1 MKVVVLAG
9 GLSPERNVSLS
20 SGTLIAN
27 ALIENGHDVML
38 VDLYQDVKTQ
48 GLDKGYVTAAS
59 NYRFEYEIPKEEP
72 DLKQLKSSS
81 LKAEQLIG
89 SGVIQI
95 CQTADKV
102 FLALH
107 GSIGENGS
115 LQAVLDCYG
124 ISYTGTGYIG
134 SLLAMDKDLSKQII
148 RYNHISTP
156 DWMKVRLKN
165 YPLSMFESV
174 AYPCVVKPCG
184 CGSSVGISMVDS
196 KDQLLGALDHAKLYE
211 EEVII
216 EKKIIGREFSVG
228 ILGGKTLPPIE
239 IIPSDG
245 FYDYEHKYQA
255 GKTEE
260 LCPVNISEELDELLR
275 ESALKV
281 HQVLRLGYYSRIDF
295 IINAEGIAYCLEA
308 NTLPGMTPESLLPKE
323 AKAVGISFQELCDK
337 ILLEK

>member
-9 GLSPERNVSLS
+9 GLSPERNISLS

-38 VDLYQDVKTQ
+38 VDLYQDVKQQ
-48 GLDKGYVTAAS
+48 GLDKGYVTADS

-72 DLKQLKSSS
+72 DLEQLKASSR
-81 LKAEQLIG
+81 KPEQLIG
-89 SGVIQI
+89 NGVIPI
-95 CQTADKV
+95 CQTANRV

-115 LQAVLDCYG
+115 LQAVLDCYD
-124 ISYTGTGYIG
+124 ISYTGTGYAG
-134 SLLAMDKDLSKQII
+134 SLLAMDKDLSKQLM
-148 RYNHISTP
+148 RYNNISTP
-156 DWMKVRLKN
+156 DWMKVTLKN
-165 YPLSMFESV
+165 YPLSMFESIT
-174 AYPCVVKPCG
+174 YPCVVKPCG
-184 CGSSVGISMVDS
+184 CGSSVGISMVES

-211 EEVII
+211 DEVII
-216 EKKIIGREFSVG
+216 EKKIVGREFSVG
-228 ILGGKTLPPIE
+228 ILGGETLPPIE

-260 LCPVNISEELDELLR
+260 LCPVHISEELDELLR
-275 ESALKV
+275 KSALKV
-281 HQVLRLGYYSRIDF
+281 HQILHLGYYSRIDF
-295 IINAEGIAYCLEA
+295 IIDSNGIAYCLEA

-323 AKAVGISFQELCDK
+323 AKVVGISFEELCNK